1 MTQVFSGAD
10 AVGVTP
16 VHIIGDAD
24 IALIKPGVLVTVTG
38 VSKGKGF
45 QGVVKRHGFHGG
57 PKTHGQKNRLR
68 APGSIGNTTPQRVL
82 PGRKMAGHM
91 GVDTIT
97 IQNLKVVEVNAE
109 KRIVFIRG
117 AVPGNT
123 RGVLKVKL
131 VTKN

>member
-1 MTQVFSGAD
+1 MTQVFAEGD

-16 VHIIGDAD
+16 IHIIGDAD
-24 IALIKPGVLVTVTG
+24 IAELKPGVLVTVTG

-57 PKTHGQKNRLR
+57 PQTHGQKNRLR

-109 KRIVFIRG
+109 KRIIFIRG
-117 AVPGNT
+117 AIPGNT
-123 RGVLKVKL
+123 SGKIRVRLAK
-131 VTKN
+131 